1 MNDAQSK
8 IQTDES
14 KPAESTNVTSR
25 YKPLR
30 VWLPVFFIAGM
41 VVCRFIPG
49 LMENGPSHIWAI
61 GAFGPALCAI
71 AILLWWLL
79 LSRATWQER
88 IVGLLGIIAIAA
100 VTVGLL
106 HKSMLGPGL
115 MILTIPMGLS
125 AFAAGTILLRNTLGF
140 RRTITGLLL
149 ACLGFGFST
158 LLTNDGVWGNYQP
171 QFHWRWLPTL
181 EDQLVA
187 NQDARSAVDIESL
200 DMAQIDESLA
210 NPEWPGFR
218 GKSRMGIQSG
228 VKFSTDWNNS
238 PPKEL
243 WRVKVGPAWSSFA
256 VAGNLLFT
264 QEQRGEME
272 TVVCYDA
279 NSGSEVWRQGIESRF
294 FDPLGGPG
302 PRATPTISNGMLFV
316 QGAEGWLLRL
326 DPKTGNVV
334 WKRDIREVAELKNAP
349 MWGFSASPL
358 VVGSNVIAYGGG
370 AGTNGTLAFDVESGQ
385 PSWSAETGKMSYS
398 SPQLCTVGG
407 QELIAMLSNLGME
420 LLDPATGKEQL
431 FYEWEHEGYRA
442 CQPQVIGD
450 SILIP
455 TGKGTGSR
463 LIKISN
469 GSDGLEAE
477 ELWTSLRVKPDFN
490 DFVVHNGNIFGF
502 DNSVMVCVSLES
514 GERIWKGGRYGNGQ
528 ILLLADSDA
537 ILVMSEYGD
546 LVLVS
551 ATADGHEELTSFK
564 AIEGKTW
571 NHPVVVGDRLYIRNA
586 EEAACFQL
594 TTEG

>member
-1 MNDAQSK
+1 MNDAQSN
-8 IQTDES
+8 IQTDEPTPS
-14 KPAESTNVTSR
+14 NGANATSR
-25 YKPLR
+25 FKPLR
-30 VWLPVFFIAGM
+30 VSLPILFILGM
-41 VVCRFIPG
+41 IVCRFIPS
-49 LMENGPSHIWAI
+49 LMENGPAHIWAVA
-61 GAFGPALCAI
+61 AFGPALCAI

-125 AFAAGTILLRNTLGF
+125 AFALGTALLRNTLGF
-140 RRTITGLLL
+140 RRTIIGLLL

-158 LLTNDGVWGNYQP
+158 LLTNDGVWGNYKP
-171 QFHWRWLPTL
+171 QFHWRWMPTQ

-187 NQDARSAVDIESL
+187 SQDARASVDIESL
-200 DMAQIDESLA
+200 DPTAIDASLA

-228 VKFSTDWNNS
+228 VRFSTDWENS

-243 WRVKVGPAWSSFA
+243 WRIKVGPAWSSFA

-264 QEQRGEME
+264 QEQRGDIE

-279 NSGSEVWRQGIESRF
+279 DSGSEVWKQGIESRF

-302 PRATPTISNGMLFV
+302 PRATPTLGNGMLFV

-326 DPKTGNVV
+326 NPKTGDII
-334 WKRDIREVAELKNAP
+334 WQQDIREVAAVKNAP
-349 MWGFSASPL
+349 MWGFSASP
-358 VVGSNVIAYGGG
+358 VVVSNQVITYGGG
-370 AGTNGTLAFDVESGQ
+370 AGTKGTLAFDVESGQ
-385 PSWSAETGKMSYS
+385 PTWSAESGKMSYS
-398 SPQLCTVGG
+398 SPQRCTVGG
-407 QELIAMLSNLGME
+407 QDLIAILSNHGME
-420 LLDPATGKEQL
+420 LLDPATGEERL
-431 FYEWEHEGYRA
+431 VYEWEHEGYRA
-442 CQPQVIGD
+442 CQPQIIGN

-463 LIKISN
+463 LIEISN
-469 GSDGLEAE
+469 GSGGLEAE

-490 DFVVHNGNIFGF
+490 DFVVHDGHIYGF
-502 DNSVMVCVSLES
+502 DNSVLVCVSLDS
-514 GERIWKGGRYGNGQ
+514 GERMWKGGRYGNGQ
-528 ILLLADSDA
+528 ILLLADSNA
-537 ILVMSEYGD
+537 ILVASEYGD
-546 LVLVS
+546 VVLV
-551 ATADGHEELTSFK
+551 ATSPDSHEELTKFK

-594 TTEG
+594 KTEE